1 MEDALVQGE
10 ERSQGLQKDNMSAQ
24 SEGEHMFLSHDQE
37 NSSDDENI
45 TLLEM
50 LSKIRTCSKQISSS
64 CKPPATTL
72 PETPEEHHS
81 ILPAKV
87 PMRVTRSAQRTQE
100 AETLS
105 KSTKKIRT
113 RKRKSSSSL
122 NFVAETVNSQNGEKF
137 HPKQNFMI

>member
-10 ERSQGLQKDNMSAQ
+10 ERSQGLEKDNMSAQ
-24 SEGEHMFLSHDQE
+24 SEGGHMFLSHDQE
-37 NSSDDENI
+37 NSSVDENI

-50 LSKIRTCSKQISSS
+50 LSKIRTCSKQSSSS

-72 PETPEEHHS
+72 PETPEEPHS
-81 ILPAKV
+81 ILQAKV

-100 AETLS
+100 AETLA

-113 RKRKSSSSL
+113 KKRKSSSSL
-122 NFVAETVNSQNGEKF
+122 NLAADTVKSQKRKKIF
-137 HPKQNFMI
+137 IQIKIS